1 MFGYQEIARK
11 ELGWK
16 SIWLARNCK
25 KKKTKKKKEGN
36 SDWIKKIVRILKEE
50 IKKRK
55 NKLEQIRNI
64 FLEADVFFYYYFFM

>member
-16 SIWLARNCK
+16 SIWLARNC
-25 KKKTKKKKEGN
+25 KKKKEGN